1 MLHLFMLLIVI
12 FSMCFVIIYIV
23 QVNQGVKK
31 VRMFSKSKSANL
43 FLNIID
49 YSELA

>member
-1 MLHLFMLLIVI
+1 MYL
-12 FSMCFVIIYIV
+12 VIIYIV

-31 VRMFSKSKSANL
+31 VMIFSKSKSANL
-43 FLNIID
+43 FLDIID